1 MVYTQAQ
8 AAKVTKMAAKPMK
21 KITPSMDA
29 KMDKKAGIK
38 PGSAKD
44 NALDK
49 RRGIPVGKPPMTT
62 KKR

>member
-8 AAKVTKMAAKPMK
+8 AAKVTKMATKPMK

-44 NALDK
+44 NSLDK
-49 RRGIPVGKPPMTT
+49 RRGVPVSKPPMST